1 MTALAELAPAEQHQA
16 VAAGF
21 TRVARQVTD
30 WDAPT
35 PVAQWRARDVVGHL
49 VEWLPGF
56 LEGGGISLA
65 IEPAADDGDPA
76 LVWDRHVLA
85 VQSLLDDPAVAERI
99 FERPYV
105 PAQPLAQAISSFYT
119 VDVFM
124 HTWDLGRSAGLDVT
138 LDDAL
143 CTQLVEGMAGMEE
156 LLRSSG
162 QYGPAVPVPAD
173 ADPQARLIG
182 FIGRDPDWQPPTT
195 PPTR

>member
-1 MTALAELAPAEQHQA
+1 MGLVDLDPAEQHRS

-21 TRVARQVTD
+21 THVARQVTD

-56 LEGGGISLA
+56 LEGGGVTLT

-85 VQSLLDDPAVAERI
+85 VQALLDDPTAERT

-105 PAQPLAQAISSFYT
+105 PAQPLAQAISAFYT

-124 HTWDLGRSAGLDVT
+124 HTWDLGRAAGIDVV
-138 LDDAL
+138 LDDGL
-143 CTQLVEGMAGMEE
+143 CTQLVEGMKPMEE
-156 LLRSSG
+156 LLRGSG
-162 QYGPAVPVPAD
+162 QYGPAVPVPDD
-173 ADPQARLIG
+173 ADPQTRLMG
-182 FIGRDPDWQPPTT
+182 FIGRDPDWQPTH
-195 PPTR
+195 